1 MDKDHSLAGLVPFS
15 WSNTDYK
22 TATISFFIGRHLRM
36 SRRSSILIVF
46 LLTLC
51 FEFFE
56 GHLDSFPHKELDK
69 LFLADIAVSVDVYLT
84 EDMTD
89 GLLRLLAF

>member
-1 MDKDHSLAGLVPFS
+1 
-15 WSNTDYK
+15 
-22 TATISFFIGRHLRM
+22 M